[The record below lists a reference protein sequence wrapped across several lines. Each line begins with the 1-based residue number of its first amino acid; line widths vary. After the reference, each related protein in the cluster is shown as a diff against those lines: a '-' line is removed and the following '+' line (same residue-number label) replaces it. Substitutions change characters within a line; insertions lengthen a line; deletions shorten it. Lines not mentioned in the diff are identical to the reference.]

1 MTPSPNHTLIDD
13 EEHAFLEPHK
23 PRSGGLYRLL
33 AYRLVMTLTYTD
45 AYAELLFRYIVSVIS
60 DE

>member
-23 PRSGGLYRLL
+23 PRSGGLYRL
-33 AYRLVMTLTYTD
+33 VMTLTYTD